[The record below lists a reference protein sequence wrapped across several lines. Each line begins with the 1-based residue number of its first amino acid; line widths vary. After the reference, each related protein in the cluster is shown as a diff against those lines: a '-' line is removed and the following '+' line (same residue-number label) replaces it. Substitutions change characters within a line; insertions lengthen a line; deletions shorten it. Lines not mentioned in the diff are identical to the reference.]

1 MASVY
6 LARHLE
12 LDRDVALKALDG
24 LRTDEPAFA
33 LRFLREARLAGSLS
47 HPNIVTVFDY
57 FEDDGVAYI
66 AMELAPGTLR
76 PYIGH
81 LTLAQ
86 VAAVLEGILM
96 GLAHAETEGIVHRDL
111 KPENVLVTR
120 NGLVKIADFGIA
132 KATSDVRASQ
142 VLTETGMTVGTP
154 AYMAPEQGMAT
165 NLGPWTDLYAA
176 GCMAYE
182 LFVGTVPF
190 TSPETPLALL
200 MRKVSEPPIP
210 AAQVD
215 PAIDLRISDWI
226 GRLLERDPSDR
237 PASAHLAWREFEDL
251 ILELLGP
258 TWRRDS
264 ALPAEPG
271 ASRAGGPHTP
281 PPDELPAGPLMPS
294 FSSFVPPAPSR
305 PPEDSQKEMWRVEA
319 ALDKVFERE
328 RPTETP
334 AVSAE
339 EPAKTVSPRR
349 PPPAPGETP
358 LETGDAAGGEPDAPH
373 ETDDAA
379 GGEPDAPDETRPPAI
394 GEPRKPP
401 TAVVPARFRRRRALA
416 AAALFAIV
424 AAGVAVVVT
433 DDGEEQRA
441 APPPQTSAP
450 APQGPRLAS
459 TALRLQAPPGYAE
472 AGAVPGLRLDDA
484 AVATASGGRMLGI
497 GVAGAEAHVP
507 GLLAPEFAG
516 AARGPEPAR
525 LGPLEAYRYEGVRP
539 PGGPE
544 LTLVLAP
551 TSAGVLALA
560 CAEVADCSTLASR
573 VQVDGATGHPV
584 GPSRGYADVVDE
596 TLAALGTARDRA
608 RAALASARTPAGQA
622 MAAARAARAQDRVAD
637 RLATRTGVSPED
649 EWSRAELVVLA
660 RASSKAFTR
669 LAGAARQTN
678 RSRYRRAAAELERA
692 ERGVVAARGELAD
705 NGYRELLSTRFVTR
719 SVPAMKSKPRSAAS
733 TPGPRP
739 TATATPSPEQ
749 PTLPNTPSPER
760 TTRPSATPVPSAT
773 QPPKRKPSTESFGGI
788 EG

>member
-1 MASVY
+1 
-6 LARHLE
+6 
-12 LDRDVALKALDG
+12 
-24 LRTDEPAFA
+24 
-33 LRFLREARLAGSLS
+33 
-47 HPNIVTVFDY
+47 
-57 FEDDGVAYI
+57 
-66 AMELAPGTLR
+66 
-76 PYIGH
+76 
-81 LTLAQ
+81 
-86 VAAVLEGILM
+86 M

-190 TSPETPLALL
+190 TALETPLALL

-349 PPPAPGETP
+349 PPPAPAEPPLETGDAAGGEPDAPYETP
-358 LETGDAAGGEPDAPH
+358 LETGDAAGGEPD
-373 ETDDAA
+373 
-379 GGEPDAPDETRPPAI
+379 ETRPPAI
-394 GEPRKPP
+394 GEPLTPP
-401 TAVVPARFRRRRALA
+401 TAVAPARFRRRRALA
-416 AAALFAIV
+416 AAALFAIA

-433 DDGEEQRA
+433 GDGEQQRA

-484 AVATASGGRMLGI
+484 AVATASGGRMLAI

-507 GLLAPEFAG
+507 GLLAPELAG

-539 PGGPE
+539 R
-544 LTLVLAP
+544 
-551 TSAGVLALA
+551 
-560 CAEVADCSTLASR
+560 ADQSSRWCSPRPPPVCSR
-573 VQVDGATGHPV
+573 WRA
-584 GPSRGYADVVDE
+584 RKWR
-596 TLAALGTARDRA
+596 TARR
-608 RAALASARTPAGQA
+608 SHPGC
-622 MAAARAARAQDRVAD
+622 
-637 RLATRTGVSPED
+637 
-649 EWSRAELVVLA
+649 
-660 RASSKAFTR
+660 
-669 LAGAARQTN
+669 
-678 RSRYRRAAAELERA
+678 RSRERRAIRSGRAAAMRTS
-692 ERGVVAARGELAD
+692 
-705 NGYRELLSTRFVTR
+705 STRR
-719 SVPAMKSKPRSAAS
+719 SRRS
-733 TPGPRP
+733 GPH
-739 TATATPSPEQ
+739 ATALARRWHRLAPP
-749 PTLPNTPSPER
+749 PDRPRRPRGRRAPR
-760 TTRPSATPVPSAT
+760 TAWRTGSRRGRA
-773 QPPKRKPSTESFGGI
+773 
-788 EG
+788 